1 MYNCNKIY
9 YEDKPKRYHPPQHET
24 GKDSYEE
31 RIDYWIDI
39 TPEIIKIKKFN
50 IVLPKKPR
58 IGTIEE
64 RLN

>member
-1 MYNCNKIY
+1 MYNCIKIY
-9 YEDKPKRYHPPQHET
+9 YEDKPKRYHPPQNKTE
-24 GKDSYEE
+24 KDSYEE

-39 TPEIIKIKKFN
+39 TPKIRRTKKIN
-50 IVLPKKPR
+50 IVLPKKPK